1 MSSVVRCLHPT
12 FNTELYY
19 KCSVLITFV
28 AIPLLLHSLPLL
40 NRPLGLA
47 HVSDYAEKVKGIS
60 APEAVAG
67 VTAHPAL
74 DKACHYLK
82 VKLVKVPVDPATQR
96 CVWCMSLS
104 SSV

>member
-1 MSSVVRCLHPT
+1 MQSPHHVCCHPPAAALAASA
-12 FNTELYY
+12 E
-19 KCSVLITFV
+19 SFV
-28 AIPLLLHSLPLL
+28 
-40 NRPLGLA
+40 GLA

-96 CVWCMSLS
+96 CVWCMSVS